1 MAIAGTQLATQAI
14 GDIRNDRGVLV
25 QGGEHCTMCP
35 FSDSCDVSEAD
46 EYPF

>member
-1 MAIAGTQLATQAI
+1 
-14 GDIRNDRGVLV
+14 LV
-25 QGGEHCTMCP
+25 EGGEHCTMCP